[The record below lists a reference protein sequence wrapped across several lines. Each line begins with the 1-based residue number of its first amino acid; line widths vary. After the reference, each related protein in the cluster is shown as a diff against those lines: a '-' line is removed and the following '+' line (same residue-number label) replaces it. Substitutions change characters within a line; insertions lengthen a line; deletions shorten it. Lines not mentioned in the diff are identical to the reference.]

1 MKKKN
6 IEKML
11 REAGILI
18 GVFIIAVLIFG
29 YFTNRDE
36 DNMAADMGNAT
47 YPQVFFG
54 YNGYT
59 LNSMPGYKKE
69 MDIVSVRDTIT
80 PVYEGKLDVMV
91 DRKENEIENISYK
104 IYTLDGKEVLQQKEQ
119 KASKEFTINLEDE
132 RLLSEERVLQ
142 IILQLKGDVDIYFY
156 TRIANS
162 DNANVLECL
171 NYVKDFHE
179 NALGK
184 KEDTG
189 IGKAIEPNE
198 EGDNTT
204 FSHVTIH
211 SDYNHV
217 TWGEL
222 EPRVEGGEQWSV
234 KEMNDTSSS
243 YQVEFRVRCK
253 GEENDEDIY
262 KVREFYRVRYDKR
275 AQKIYLLDYDR
286 TMEQIF
292 DPTKKVLGE
301 KGLLLGIA
309 NQDIPY
315 MTDKKGKI
323 VSFVQADELWM
334 YHKETNEISKI
345 FSFASA
351 ENTDERNMT
360 DQHEI
365 RLIKTENNGNVTF
378 AVYGYM
384 NRGEHEGEVGV
395 AVYYYDIAKNAV
407 EEKVFIPTNKSYRY
421 AVNELGELIYYSTE
435 ENQLYILV
443 NGIFYKTDVKKGRT
457 KELVRGLE
465 ENQYVVSDDGHILAY
480 QIEEDASSAREITVM
495 NLSSGEARTVACGE
509 NESIQPLGFI
519 RNDFVYGVAKT
530 ADAGKTVSGESVIP
544 MYKVEIQN
552 SKGKVVKTYEQEG
565 IYILGAELNVNRVVL
580 KRAKRESDAYT
591 VIEEEYISN
600 NEEPKENNIYL
611 ESYATELKERQVRIV
626 YNDDDVSDK
635 EPKVLKPKQIAAENP
650 VVVTFEYQKET
661 KKYYTY
667 GYGSL
672 QGVYDNAG
680 DAIVQADQFGGVVT
694 DQNQSYIWVRGNRD
708 LKYTIKNAESIAA
721 GIKAKLAAGTT
732 PVEIMD
738 SQNPGGS
745 LNLTGCSVEQ
755 LAYIINQDKPVI
767 AMLNANDAVV
777 LVGYG
782 DSTMTYIDMSSEGT
796 KTISFEEMDNMTAGS
811 GHIYIA

>member
-1 MKKKN
+1 MRKRDIKKV
-6 IEKML
+6 L
-11 REAGILI
+11 QEAGILI

-29 YFTNRDE
+29 YLTNRDE

-59 LNSMPGYKKE
+59 LNSVPGYKRE
-69 MDIVSVRDTIT
+69 MDVVSVRDTIT
-80 PVYEGKLDVMV
+80 PVYTGKLDVMV
-91 DRKENEIENISYK
+91 DGKGNKIENISYK
-104 IYTLDGKEVLQQKEQ
+104 VLTLDGKEVLQQKKQ
-119 KASKEFTINLEDE
+119 KASESFTIILDDE
-132 RLLSEERVLQ
+132 GLLNEERVLQ
-142 IILQLKGDVDIYFY
+142 IVLQLKGDVNIHFY
-156 TRIANS
+156 TRIADS
-162 DNANVLECL
+162 DNASVLECL

-179 NALGK
+179 NALAK
-184 KEDTG
+184 KEDVG

-222 EPRVEGGEQWSV
+222 EPKVEGSEHWSI
-234 KEMNDTSSS
+234 KEMNNTSSS
-243 YQVEFRVRCK
+243 YQVEFMVRCK
-253 GEENDEDIY
+253 GEENEEDIY
-262 KVREFYRVRYDKR
+262 KVKEFYRVRYDKQ

-292 DPTKKVLGE
+292 DPDKKVLGE

-309 NQDIPY
+309 DQNISY
-315 MTDKKGKI
+315 MTDKEGKI
-323 VSFVQADELWM
+323 VSFVQADELWV
-334 YHKETNEISKI
+334 YNKESNEISKV

-351 ENTDERNMT
+351 ENTDERNMIN
-360 DQHEI
+360 QHEI
-365 RLIKTENNGNVTF
+365 RLIKAENNGNVSF

-395 AVYYYDIAKNAV
+395 AVYYYDITKNAV
-407 EEKVFIPTNKSYRY
+407 EEKVFIPINKSYRY
-421 AVNELGELIYYSTE
+421 AVNELGKLIYYSTE

-443 NGIFYKTDVKKGRT
+443 DGIFYETDVKKGRT
-457 KELVRGLE
+457 KELVRGLR
-465 ENQYVVSDDGHILAY
+465 ENQYIVSGDGHILAY
-480 QIEEDASSAREITVM
+480 QVEEDTNTAQEITIM
-495 NLSSGEARTVACGE
+495 NLSSGKVRTVTCGE

-530 ADAGKTVSGESVIP
+530 TDIGKSVSGETVIP

-552 SKGKVVKTYEQEG
+552 SKGKVVKTYEKEG
-565 IYILGAELNVNRVVL
+565 IYILGVELNENRVVL
-580 KRAKRESDAYT
+580 KRAKRENDTYT
-591 VIEEEYISN
+591 TMAEEYISN

-611 ESYATELKERQVRIV
+611 ESYTTELKERQVRIA
-626 YNDDDVSDK
+626 YNDEVPDK
-635 EPKVLKPKQIAAENP
+635 APKVLKAKQIAVENL
-650 VVVTFEYQKET
+650 VVVTFEYKKEA

-667 GYGSL
+667 GHGSL

-680 DAIVQADQFGGVVT
+680 EAIVQADQFGGVVT

-708 LKYTIKNAESIAA
+708 LKYTIENAQSMAA
-721 GIKAKLAAGTT
+721 DIKAKFAAGTT
-732 PVEIMD
+732 PVEIMEGRNSD
-738 SQNPGGS
+738 GS
-745 LNLTGCSVEQ
+745 MNLTGCDAEQ
-755 LAYIINQDKPVI
+755 LAYIINQGKPVI
-767 AMLNANDAVV
+767 AMLNANNAVI

-782 DSTMTYIDMSSEGT
+782 DSTVTYIDMNSEGT
-796 KTISFEEMDNMTAGS
+796 KTVSFEEMDEMTAGS
-811 GHIYIA
+811 GHTYIA